1 MQHQESW
8 PEPRALLS
16 HELISQPGVFVV
28 LFSLFAGGGH
38 SLGLGAHVCRALGTS
53 SPPPV
58 LPWLPPDV
66 DCSSPKQAA
75 SGSSCLLV

>member
-28 LFSLFAGGGH
+28 LFSLFAGEG
-38 SLGLGAHVCRALGTS
+38 
-53 SPPPV
+53 
-58 LPWLPPDV
+58 
-66 DCSSPKQAA
+66 
-75 SGSSCLLV
+75 